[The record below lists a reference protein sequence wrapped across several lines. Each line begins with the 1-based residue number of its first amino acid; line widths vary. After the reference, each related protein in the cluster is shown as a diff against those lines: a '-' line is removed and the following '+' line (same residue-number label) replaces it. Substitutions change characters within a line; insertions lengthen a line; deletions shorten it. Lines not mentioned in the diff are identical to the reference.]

1 MKLITC
7 ILNKNENIS
16 VVYQGCEM
24 MSQVI
29 NSRCQAKKN
38 ERYSVFCIH
47 TDTDSLSIVDYILSV
62 DMQIS

>member
-29 NSRCQAKKN
+29 NSRCQAKKKRDTLYFVYTQILT
-38 ERYSVFCIH
+38 RYP
-47 TDTDSLSIVDYILSV
+47 
-62 DMQIS
+62 